1 MRLPWPWAAPAGL
14 SQVALESHSRSGLLV
29 DINHSNDDD
38 NYMMVVRMV
47 VVRMAVVVVTAAVKT
62 FQQAA

>member
-47 VVRMAVVVVTAAVKT
+47 VVRMAVWW
-62 FQQAA
+62 